1 MTTPKYVFKLIS
13 YHTAEV
19 LKATP
24 GVAMTQCL
32 RITYNSSLYGE
43 TLPLLWGRKTR
54 LLRSL
59 MTCSGVCKSQLPSVL
74 VASELFCTQ
83 TVTAYRMDLHLLKLI
98 SIFPPVC
105 LPVGGNIIS
114 FSQGLLI

>member
-19 LKATP
+19 LKGTP
-24 GVAMTQCL
+24 GVATTQYL
-32 RITYNSSLYGE
+32 RSTYNSSLYGE
-43 TLPLLWGRKTR
+43 TLPLLWGRKTQ

-59 MTCSGVCKSQLPSVL
+59 MTVQEYVNHSCPSVL
-74 VASELFCTQ
+74 VASEFFCTQ
-83 TVTAYRMDLHLLKLI
+83 TVTAYRMDLHLLKMT

-105 LPVGGNIIS
+105 LPVGGNI
-114 FSQGLLI
+114 

>member
-19 LKATP
+19 LKGTP
-24 GVAMTQCL
+24 GVATTQYL
-32 RITYNSSLYGE
+32 RSTYNSSLYGE
-43 TLPLLWGRKTR
+43 TLPLLWGRKTQ

-59 MTCSGVCKSQLPSVL
+59 MTFQEYVNHSCPSVL
-74 VASELFCTQ
+74 VASEFFCTQ
-83 TVTAYRMDLHLLKLI
+83 TVTAYRMDLHLLKMT

-105 LPVGGNIIS
+105 LPVGGNI
-114 FSQGLLI
+114 